1 MLQVTFGQKDG
12 KVQVFAMHDA
22 GAGSDVVSVTTNANR
37 LPDMLPTETAE
48 ALRDAVAELHET
60 LSAAMPRTL
69 KIVQAKAV

>member
-12 KVQVFAMHDA
+12 KVQVFAMQD
-22 GAGSDVVSVTTNANR
+22 SDVVSVTTDANR

-48 ALRDAVAELHET
+48 ALLGAVTELHET
-60 LSAAMPRTL
+60 LAAVMPRTL